1 MQRLF
6 SQLTNAFPLWV
17 GVCSVLALFFP
28 EWFTWFRGPLIV
40 WGLGIIMLGMG
51 LTLTVD
57 DFKGVLKLPKAGVI
71 GVACQFGIMPLLG
84 WGISKM
90 LRLDEIDPMLAVG
103 LILVACCPG
112 GTASNVVAFLA
123 RANVALS
130 VMMTVVST
138 LAAIVLTPLLTKW
151 YAGTLVEVDAWGLC
165 KSTIQVV
172 LLPLT
177 LGLLANRFLPRL
189 SGTVKPYSPFVSV
202 VAIVLI
208 VASIIGAQREI
219 ILEAGWRL
227 LAAPALLH
235 VGGFGLGYLVARAL
249 GLAEANSRTISIE
262 VGMQNSGLG
271 AALAGKH
278 FPGTVA
284 PVPCAISAVYH
295 CLIGSLLV
303 GFWRWRDSNS
313 NHIEQAE
320 PSSYRV
326 TD

>member
-1 MQRLF
+1 MERLF
-6 SQLTNAFPLWV
+6 ARLTNAFPLWV
-17 GVCSVLALFFP
+17 GGCSLLALVVP

-40 WGLGIIMLGMG
+40 WGLGVIMLGMG
-51 LTLTVD
+51 LTLSFH
-57 DFKGVLKLPKAGVI
+57 DFKAVLKLPRAGVI
-71 GVACQFGIMPLLG
+71 GVACQFGIMPFLG
-84 WGISKM
+84 WAIGKL

-130 VMMTVVST
+130 VLMTVVST
-138 LAAIVLTPLLTKW
+138 FAAILFTPLLTKW
-151 YAGTLVEVDAWGLC
+151 YAGTLVEVDAVGLC
-165 KSTIQVV
+165 LSTIQVV
-172 LLPLT
+172 LIPVT

-189 SGTVKPYSPFVSV
+189 SRIAQPFSPFVSV
-202 VAIVLI
+202 MAITLI

-235 VGGFGLGYLVARAL
+235 VGGFGLGYAVARLFRL
-249 GLAEANSRTISIE
+249 GEENSRTVSIE

-278 FPGTVA
+278 FPMTVA

-303 GFWRWRDSNS
+303 GFWRWRDGKRST
-313 NHIEQAE
+313 AATRAL
-320 PSSYRV
+320 P
-326 TD
+326 

>member
-1 MQRLF
+1 MQRVF
-6 SQLTNAFPLWV
+6 SWLTNAFPLWV
-17 GVCSVLALFFP
+17 AVCSVLALYFP
-28 EWFTWFRGPLIV
+28 TWFTWFDRPLIII
-40 WGLGIIMLGMG
+40 GLGIIMLGMG
-51 LTLTVD
+51 LTLTLQ
-57 DFKGVLKLPKAGVI
+57 DFRAVLKLPRAGVI
-71 GVACQFGIMPLLG
+71 GVVCQFGIMPLLG
-84 WGISKM
+84 WGIAKL

-130 VMMTVVST
+130 VLMTVVST
-138 LAAIVLTPLLTKW
+138 MAAILLTPWLTKW
-151 YAGTLVEVDAWGLC
+151 YAGTLVEVDAWALC

-172 LLPLT
+172 LIPLT
-177 LGLLANRFLPRL
+177 LGLLANQFLPRV
-189 SGTVKPYSPFVSV
+189 SAAVKPFSPFVSV

-235 VGGFGLGYLVARAL
+235 IGGFGLGYAVARL
-249 GLAEANSRTISIE
+249 CCLAEENARTISIE

-278 FPGTVA
+278 FPNTVA

-295 CLIGSLLV
+295 CLIGSFLV
-303 GFWRWRDSNS
+303 AFWRWRD
-313 NHIEQAE
+313 EKE
-320 PSSYRV
+320 
-326 TD
+326 

>member
-1 MQRLF
+1 MGYGMHRLF
-6 SQLTNAFPLWV
+6 RWMTNAFPLWV
-17 GVCSVLALFFP
+17 GGCSVIALFFP

-51 LTLTVD
+51 LTLTFE
-57 DFKGVLKLPKAGVI
+57 DFKQVLKLPKAGVI
-71 GVACQFGIMPLLG
+71 GVACQFGIMPFLG
-84 WGISKM
+84 WGIGKA

-130 VMMTVVST
+130 VLMTVVST

-151 YAGTLVEVDAWGLC
+151 YAGTLVEVDAAGLC
-165 KSTIQVV
+165 LSTIQVV

-177 LGLLANRFLPRL
+177 LGLLANRFLPRF
-189 SGTVKPYSPFVSV
+189 SNAVKPFSPFVSV

-235 VGGFGLGYLVARAL
+235 AGGFGLGYFMARLFRL
-249 GLAEANSRTISIE
+249 GEENSRTISIE

-303 GFWRWRDSNS
+303 GFWRWRDGRNPHLQRS
-313 NHIEQAE
+313 AV
-320 PSSYRV
+320 R
-326 TD
+326 